1 MQLERGRVL
10 VVDDDPAVCRLI
22 RGALARQYDVE
33 EAESG
38 EAALVQTAVF
48 APQLV
53 LLDITMPGMDGLE
66 TCRRIKHYSKSSSLQ
81 VIMVSSHSSL
91 ADRQRAME
99 AGADDYVT
107 KPFDVYVLR
116 SRVDL
121 HFRLYEALRRLESI
135 EGQHSASQETAKKLG
150 RELNAV
156 QHAAVLA
163 LAKVGESRDE
173 ETGEHQVRIRE
184 YCRLLAQHLRADSPY
199 SSRIDEQFLN
209 DLYESSPLHDIGKV
223 GIADAILL
231 KPGRLT
237 ASEFEAM
244 KLHTIIGANALDR
257 ATGSNGGSS
266 FLAMAATIAR
276 FHHERFDGSGYL
288 AGLRGEEIPLPARIV
303 ALADVYDALTSV
315 RPYKDAID
323 PLVARDMILEQSGR
337 HFDPVIVEA
346 FRQSFEEFLPVRE
359 NRELL
364 AEGATAFLA
373 QKASLWPAGAPA
385 MPAGGIITTGE
396 TSPLGQ

>member
-1 MQLERGRVL
+1 MRSERGKVL
-10 VVDDDPAVCRLI
+10 VVDDDPAMCRLI
-22 RGALARQYDVE
+22 RGTLAKQYDVAD
-33 EAESG
+33 AECG
-38 EAALVQTAVF
+38 ESALSLAAVF

-53 LLDITMPGMDGLE
+53 LLDITMPGLDGFE
-66 TCRRIKHYSKSSSLQ
+66 TCRRIKQRSQFAALQ

-91 ADRQRAME
+91 SDRQHAME

-107 KPFDVYVLR
+107 KPIDVYVLR

-135 EGQHSASQETAKKLG
+135 EGQHSASQETAAKLG
-150 RELNAV
+150 RELTAV

-173 ETGEHQVRIRE
+173 ETGEHQVRIRA
-184 YCRLLAQHLRADSPY
+184 YCRLLAQRLRADSPY
-199 SSRIDEQFLN
+199 ADRINEQFLN

-257 ATGSNGGSS
+257 ATGSNGGNS

-303 ALADVYDALTSV
+303 AVADVYDALTSV

-337 HFDPVIVEA
+337 HFDPVIVAA
-346 FRQSFEEFLPVRE
+346 FRHSFEKFLRIRE
-359 NRELL
+359 DRTLL

-373 QKASLWPAGAPA
+373 QRASLWPAGAPA
-385 MPAGGIITTGE
+385 MPAGEISTLMGNA
-396 TSPLGQ
+396 PLDR

>member
-1 MQLERGRVL
+1 LGQ
-10 VVDDDPAVCRLI
+10 A
-22 RGALARQYDVE
+22 
-33 EAESG
+33 
-38 EAALVQTAVF
+38 AVF
-48 APQLV
+48 GPELGH
-53 LLDITMPGMDGLE
+53 LDIAMAGLDGVE
-66 TCRRIKHYSKSSSLQ
+66 TCRRLKRQAQLSALQ

-91 ADRQRAME
+91 ADLQQAME
-99 AGADDYVT
+99 AGADDYVV
-107 KPFDVYVLR
+107 KPFDLYVLR
-116 SRVDL
+116 SRVNL
-121 HFRLYEALRRLESI
+121 HFRLYKALRRVEAMD
-135 EGQHSASQETAKKLG
+135 GQHSASQQTAEQLG
-150 RELNAV
+150 RQLTAV

-184 YCRLLAQHLRADSPY
+184 YCRVLAERLRADSPY
-199 SSRIDEQFLN
+199 ASRIDEQFLA

-257 ATGSNGGSS
+257 ATGSGAASS

-276 FHHERFDGSGYL
+276 FHHERFDGTGYL

-303 ALADVYDALTSV
+303 AVADVYDALISV

-323 PLVARDMILEQSGR
+323 PYIARGMILEQSGR

-346 FRQSFEEFLPVRE
+346 FRQSFDDILKIRADQVR
-359 NRELL
+359 L

-373 QKASLWPAGAPA
+373 QTAALWPAGAPA
-385 MPAGGIITTGE
+385 LPMGE
-396 TSPLGQ
+396 ANGAPNSPGAF